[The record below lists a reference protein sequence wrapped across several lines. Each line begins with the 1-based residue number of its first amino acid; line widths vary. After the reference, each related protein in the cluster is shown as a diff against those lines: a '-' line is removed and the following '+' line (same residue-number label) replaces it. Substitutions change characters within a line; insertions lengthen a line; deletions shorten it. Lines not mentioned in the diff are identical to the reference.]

1 MPAHQTLG
9 ATARM
14 KRSGA
19 ELPLCT
25 WSGCG
30 GRLNRVAVATGK
42 RGGGGDAA
50 RALLR
55 FVKMFRVGCSNAP
68 SRPLG
73 AAQSAL
79 LRGASLWAAEC
90 GMHVIW
96 PCGGVRPRE
105 MRAEGRRRRRRPWK
119 PSINQQKRML
129 LLLCRFRSCDSSA
142 AIPECSPTPLHY
154 PLIAA
159 PPGARARSRKLRTL
173 GLNTVFDGKDR

>member
-55 FVKMFRVGCSNAP
+55 FVKMFRVGCSNAVASIGRGP
-68 SRPLG
+68 ICIAERC
-73 AAQSAL
+73 QS
-79 LRGASLWAAEC
+79 
-90 GMHVIW
+90 
-96 PCGGVRPRE
+96 GG
-105 MRAEGRRRRRRPWK
+105 
-119 PSINQQKRML
+119 
-129 LLLCRFRSCDSSA
+129 C
-142 AIPECSPTPLHY
+142 
-154 PLIAA
+154 
-159 PPGARARSRKLRTL
+159 
-173 GLNTVFDGKDR
+173 